1 LGEAVI
7 GALRR
12 TVDNFLGR
20 GEAAVTVPVMDGPL
34 KPNQLLESASRVLT
48 APGLDNLAAT
58 PDGIVFTSGN
68 TLNNIPGGEIAR
80 FPSVASCL
88 AADAGGALAIGF
100 DDGGVV
106 IRGGAHDG
114 RRFDQ
119 LNFDQLNF
127 DQFNGNALNCPTA
140 AVFLDADTLIGTN
153 GSSKHRPS
161 QWRRDLMTLGTSG
174 AVWRLDL
181 AHGTAQKLAS
191 GLAWPCGI
199 AAAPDGR
206 LFVSESWRHQVL
218 LIDAAKASRP
228 ELALTD
234 PPAYPGRIAPAAK
247 GGYWLTFFSV
257 RNQLIEFIL
266 REKEYRLRMIE
277 EVPEPFWM
285 APALASTG
293 KFEEPLQGSGLKQMG
308 ILKPWA
314 ATRSYGLVVRCD
326 AAMQPMFSYHSRAD
340 GVIHGITSVCEDRA
354 DLLVAAKGP
363 GVLVRLAG
371 AAERPV
377 GTRPA

>member
-1 LGEAVI
+1 LGKAVI

-12 TVDNFLGR
+12 TVDNFFGR

-34 KPNQLLESASRVLT
+34 KPNQLLESAARVLA
-48 APGLDNLAAT
+48 APEIDNLAAT
-58 PDGIVFTSGN
+58 PEGMVYSSGN
-68 TLNNIPGGEIAR
+68 TLVSIPGGEIAR
-80 FPSVASCL
+80 FSSVVSCV
-88 AADAGGALAIGF
+88 AADTDGALAIGF
-100 DDGGVV
+100 DDGGVA
-106 IRGGAHDG
+106 IRGGRHDG

-119 LNFDQLNF
+119 LN
-127 DQFNGNALNCPTA
+127 GKTLNCPTA
-140 AVFLDADTLIGTN
+140 ALFLDADTLIVAN
-153 GSSKHRPS
+153 GSLEHRPS
-161 QWRRDLMTLGTSG
+161 QWRRDLMMRGKSG

-181 AHGTAQKLAS
+181 ARGAAQLLANS
-191 GLAWPCGI
+191 LAWPCGI

-206 LFVSESWRHQVL
+206 LFVSESWRHHVL
-218 LIDAAKASRP
+218 LIDAMKASRP
-228 ELALTD
+228 SLALTD

-257 RNQLIEFIL
+257 RNQLVEFIL

-285 APALASTG
+285 APALASLG

-326 AAMQPMFSYHSRAD
+326 AAMQPTFSYHSRAD
-340 GVIHGITSVCEDRA
+340 GVIHGVTSVCEDRA

-363 GVLVRLAG
+363 GMLVRLAG
-371 AAERPV
+371 AAERPM
-377 GTRPA
+377 GTRPT